1 MKLNITIPES
11 QKDLNL
17 QQFINY
23 SMDVKDK
30 ELTEQEAKEMLLKH
44 FYNLTEKQINQLKPD
59 DVDKLAVAVAEVL
72 EQQPDLQTRFKLE
85 GKEYGMIPNL
95 DKMSYGE
102 YKDLLEYQKQTET
115 LNNFMAVLF
124 RPVVQK
130 LGKKYRI
137 TEYDGTESTAE
148 IMKRT
153 PLSIYTASM
162 LFFCDLTN
170 ELRKLTQNYIEV
182 QIQEMK
188 SLDKNG
194 DSTQTYINSLRETSQ
209 NLEKSIHTTFIN
221 ALPISHLKLTKP
233 KRTES
238 E

>member
-1 MKLNITIPES
+1 
-11 QKDLNL
+11 
-17 QQFINY
+17 
-23 SMDVKDK
+23 MDVKDK

-115 LNNFMAVLF
+115 LNNFMSVLF

-137 TEYDGTESTAE
+137 EEYEGTESTAE

-170 ELRKLTQNYIEV
+170 ELRTLTQNYIEV

-188 SLDKNG
+188 SSGKSG
-194 DSTQTYINSLRETSQ
+194 DSKVWRSQYIQRTSMPYP
-209 NLEKSIHTTFIN
+209 SRI
-221 ALPISHLKLTKP
+221 
-233 KRTES
+233 
-238 E
+238 